1 MDTQLKIWLDKKLKT
16 YNNIEFIESDPIA
29 IPHLFT
35 KKNDIELSGLY
46 TALIAWGNRKSIL
59 KSAKELMKRM
69 DNSPSD
75 FIKNH
80 QNKDLKCFKGF
91 VHRTF
96 NEFDAASLTEMLA
109 NVLKKYNSIEDIFCE
124 PLQNSKSN
132 NAFNSITHFR
142 KKLLQHNHEK
152 RFEKHIANPEKGSAA
167 KRLNMFLRWM
177 VRKDKNGVD
186 FGIWNKNFSPSKL
199 MIPLDVHSG
208 RIAREIGLLNR
219 TQNDRKAVEELT
231 ANLRIFDSK
240 DPVKYDFAIFGSGI
254 FEKQH

>member
-1 MDTQLKIWLDKKLKT
+1 MDAQLKIWLDKKLET
-16 YNNIEFIESDPIA
+16 YNNKGFIESDPIS
-29 IPHLFT
+29 IPHSFT
-35 KKNDIELSGLY
+35 KKEDIELSALY

-80 QNKDLKCFKGF
+80 QSTDLKCFKGF

-109 NVLKKYNSIEDIFCE
+109 HVLKKYNSIENLFCE
-124 PLQNSKSN
+124 GLKNTNSS
-132 NAFNSITHFR
+132 NAFDSIIHFR
-142 KKLLQHNHEK
+142 RVLLEHNHEK
-152 RFEKHIANPEKGSAA
+152 RFEKHIANPQKASAA

-177 VRKDKNGVD
+177 VRKDKSAVD
-186 FGIWNKNFSPSKL
+186 FGIWNRNFSPSKL

-208 RIAREIGLLNR
+208 RVARKIGLLNR
-219 TQNDRKAVEELT
+219 KQNDRKAVEELT
-231 ANLRIFDSK
+231 ANLRFFDSK

-254 FEKQH
+254 SENQY